1 MKLLIKNVSILTMQE
16 EIIENGFIGMED
28 GKIAYLG
35 TKEPDGYESAY
46 TIEGKNH
53 VALPPLINAHTHS
66 AMVLMRNYAD
76 DRELFDWLE
85 NAVFPVEN
93 RMEDEDVYWASMLAA
108 YEMIKS
114 GTACFADMYF
124 STRSTARAVAQSGLR
139 ANLNICVSGD
149 VSDNP
154 DMQDAMR
161 FFDEYHNAE
170 NGRILVS
177 FAPHAIYTCSAE
189 LLQWCANMA
198 AERGVRLH
206 THVAETRKE
215 YEDCMREHGVTPT
228 AYLNQLGVFDVS
240 TIAAHSL
247 YLNENDLDIYR
258 RKGVTAVYNPTSNC
272 KLASGINA
280 IDRFLERGINVALGT
295 DGAASNN
302 NLNLFEEM
310 HLASLLTKG
319 VALDPCAVP
328 ADTVLRLATVNG
340 AKALGFEGVG
350 ILKTGNPADLILIDL
365 DKPHLYPMHD
375 LKSAIVYSAQGSDVD
390 TMICDGRIL
399 MEKYE
404 VKTLDFEQ
412 IKHHIDRSVDRL
424 F

>member
-280 IDRFLERGINVALGT
+280 IDRGQYEAAMSLGVGYR
-295 DGAASNN
+295 DMMKDIILPQAVKHILPSLVNEAI
-302 NLNLFEEM
+302 
-310 HLASLLTKG
+310 SLLKESSILSYIG
-319 VALDPCAVP
+319 AVELLRA
-328 ADTVLRLATVNG
+328 ADQITVLTFRFFEPYLVIALIYYVFVMLLSMVASRVERWVNR
-340 AKALGFEGVG
+340 
-350 ILKTGNPADLILIDL
+350 
-365 DKPHLYPMHD
+365 
-375 LKSAIVYSAQGSDVD
+375 SDRV
-390 TMICDGRIL
+390 
-399 MEKYE
+399 
-404 VKTLDFEQ
+404 
-412 IKHHIDRSVDRL
+412 S
-424 F
+424 